1 MVLRPGGLVASPNRK
16 GWNMG
21 KKRMIY
27 GVLAAVGVLSLAAPV
42 LRTAEAQE
50 LKLKATLTG
59 FQEVPALLSTAEGEF
74 TATVDPSRTSMTF
87 TVTYSGLLA
96 DATQSHIH
104 FGQRGVNGGVMI
116 FFCTNL
122 TPPANVPVPQ
132 HCPLREGTV
141 TGTVTAADVV
151 GPAAQGIAGAAVGT
165 PGSLDNVISAI
176 KSGQIYANVHSTRWP
191 GGEIRGQVKVS
202 GPKK

>member
-1 MVLRPGGLVASPNRK
+1 MRARRLIRAGVTP
-16 GWNMG
+16 
-21 KKRMIY
+21 I
-27 GVLAAVGVLSLAAPV
+27 GVLALASSV
-42 LRTAEAQE
+42 FQTSQAQE
-50 LKLKATLTG
+50 VKLHADLIG
-59 FQEVPALLSTAEGEF
+59 FQEVPALLSTGEGEF
-74 TATVDPSRTSMTF
+74 IATVDPSRASITF

-104 FGQRGVNGGVMI
+104 FGQRGVNGGIMI

-122 TPPANVPVPQ
+122 TPPAGVPVPQ

-151 GPAAQGIAGAAVGT
+151 GPAAQGVA
-165 PGSLDNVISAI
+165 PMSLDNVISAI
-176 KSGQIYANVHSTRWP
+176 QSGQIYANVHSTRWP

>member
-1 MVLRPGGLVASPNRK
+1 MKGSRLIRVVVTPVCLLALASSVFQT
-16 GWNMG
+16 G
-21 KKRMIY
+21 
-27 GVLAAVGVLSLAAPV
+27 
-42 LRTAEAQE
+42 EAQE
-50 LKLKATLTG
+50 LKLDATLIG
-59 FQEVPALLSTAEGEF
+59 FQEVPALLSTGEGVF
-74 TATVDPSRTSMTF
+74 SATVDPSRTSITF
-87 TVTYSGLLA
+87 TLTYSGLLA

-122 TPPANVPVPQ
+122 TPPAGAPVPQ

-151 GPAAQGIAGAAVGT
+151 GPAAQGVA
-165 PGSLDNVISAI
+165 PLSLDNVISAI
-176 KSGQIYANVHSTRWP
+176 QSGQIYANVHSTRWP

-202 GPKK
+202 GTKK

>member
-1 MVLRPGGLVASPNRK
+1 MVRPVCL
-16 GWNMG
+16 
-21 KKRMIY
+21 
-27 GVLAAVGVLSLAAPV
+27 LALAGAVVQ
-42 LRTAEAQE
+42 TAEAQE
-50 LKLKATLTG
+50 IKLRAKLIG
-59 FQEVPALLSTAEGEF
+59 FQEVPALLSTGEGEF

-122 TPPANVPVPQ
+122 TPPAGVPLPQ

-141 TGTVTAADVV
+141 TGVVTAADVV
-151 GPAAQGIAGAAVGT
+151 GPNAQGVA
-165 PGSLDNVISAI
+165 PLNLDNVISAI
-176 KSGQIYANVHSTRWP
+176 QSGQIYANVHSTRWP

-202 GPKK
+202 DSKK

>member
-1 MVLRPGGLVASPNRK
+1 
-16 GWNMG
+16 
-21 KKRMIY
+21 MIR
-27 GVLAAVGVLSLAAPV
+27 GVFGSACLLTLAAPV
-42 LRTAEAQE
+42 FRTTEAQSI
-50 LKLKATLTG
+50 KLHAKLIS
-59 FQEVPALLSTAEGEF
+59 FQEVPALLSTGEGEF
-74 TATVDPSRTSMTF
+74 TAVVDRSRTSMTF

-122 TPPANVPVPQ
+122 TPPAGVPIPQ

-141 TGTVTAADVV
+141 TGTVTAADVI
-151 GPAAQGIAGAAVGT
+151 GPLAQGIT
-165 PGSLDNVISAI
+165 PQNLDNVISAI
-176 KSGQIYANVHSTRWP
+176 QSGQIYANVHSTRWP

-202 GPKK
+202 GSENQQK

>member
-1 MVLRPGGLVASPNRK
+1 
-16 GWNMG
+16 MG
-21 KKRMIY
+21 KKSVIR
-27 GVLAAVGVLSLAAPV
+27 GVLVSAWVLSVAAPL
-42 LRTAEAQE
+42 LRSAEAQE
-50 LKLKATLTG
+50 IKLEAKLIG
-59 FQEVPALLSTAEGEF
+59 FQEVPALLSTGVGEF

-87 TVTYSGLLA
+87 TVTYSALLA

-122 TPPANVPVPQ
+122 TPPAGVPTPQ

-151 GPAAQGIAGAAVGT
+151 GPAAQGVA
-165 PGSLDNVISAI
+165 PLNLDNVISAI
-176 KSGQIYANVHSTRWP
+176 QSGQIYANVHSTRWP

-202 GPKK
+202 GTKK

>member
-1 MVLRPGGLVASPNRK
+1 
-16 GWNMG
+16 MG

-27 GVLAAVGVLSLAAPV
+27 GVLVAAGFLSLAAPV

-50 LKLKATLTG
+50 LKLKAALIG
-59 FQEVPALLSTAEGEF
+59 FQEVPALLSTGAGEF
-74 TATVDPSRTSMTF
+74 TATVNESRTSITF
-87 TVTYSGLLA
+87 TITYSGLLA

-104 FGQRGVNGGVMI
+104 FGQKGVNGGIML

-122 TPPANVPVPQ
+122 TPPTGVPAPQ
-132 HCPLREGTV
+132 ACPLREGTV
-141 TGTVTAADVV
+141 TGTLTAADVV
-151 GPAAQGIAGAAVGT
+151 GPNAQGVA
-165 PGSLDNVISAI
+165 PLNLDNVISAI
-176 KSGQIYANVHSTRWP
+176 QSGQIYANVHSTRWP

>member
-1 MVLRPGGLVASPNRK
+1 MKGNRISRAVVTPVCLLALASL
-16 GWNMG
+16 GFQT
-21 KKRMIY
+21 
-27 GVLAAVGVLSLAAPV
+27 S
-42 LRTAEAQE
+42 EAQE
-50 LKLKATLTG
+50 VKLHANLIG
-59 FQEVPALLSTAEGEF
+59 FQEVPALLSTGEGEF
-74 TATVDPSRTSMTF
+74 TATVDPSRTSITF

-104 FGQRGVNGGVMI
+104 FGQRGVNGGIMI

-122 TPPANVPVPQ
+122 TPPAGVPVPQ

-151 GPAAQGIAGAAVGT
+151 GPTAQGVA
-165 PGSLDNVISAI
+165 PQNLDNVISAI
-176 KSGQIYANVHSTRWP
+176 QSGQIYANVHSTRWP

-202 GPKK
+202 GSKK

>member
-1 MVLRPGGLVASPNRK
+1 MKRSRPIRATVPAVCLLAFASLVVQTS
-16 GWNMG
+16 
-21 KKRMIY
+21 
-27 GVLAAVGVLSLAAPV
+27 
-42 LRTAEAQE
+42 EAQE
-50 LKLKATLTG
+50 VKLQADLIG
-59 FQEVPALLSTAEGEF
+59 FQEVPALLSTGEGEF
-74 TATVDPSRTSMTF
+74 TATVDPSRTSITF

-104 FGQRGVNGGVMI
+104 FGQRGVNGGIMI

-122 TPPANVPVPQ
+122 TPPVGVPMPQ

-151 GPAAQGIAGAAVGT
+151 GPTAQGVA
-165 PGSLDNVISAI
+165 PMSLDNVISAI
-176 KSGQIYANVHSTRWP
+176 QSGQIYANVHSTRWP

-202 GPKK
+202 GPKQ